1 MKKLL
6 ATLLSAVLLLSL
18 AACAGAKTQETSDT
32 IAPLDLLNTVWD
44 SYAEDEK
51 FFAIGGDFSEE
62 NTKENAPGTYTMEDA
77 SELDRVLGYPAA
89 EISKIEAA
97 ASLTHMMNAN
107 TFTAGAYQVRR
118 GEDIDALARQLE
130 ANILSRQWICGFPDK
145 VLVAYVGGCLIGAF
159 GAEELI
165 DNFRTH
171 LGECYSNVVIV
182 SEAPVE

>member
-32 IAPLDLLNTVWD
+32 IAPLDLLNTVWN

-77 SELDRVLGYPAA
+77 GELDRVLGYPAA

-107 TFTAGAYQVRR
+107 TFTAAAYHVANAADT
-118 GEDIDALARQLE
+118 ETLTKALRDSIQ
-130 ANILSRQWICGFPDK
+130 SHRWMCGFPDK
-145 VLVAYVGGCLIGAF
+145 LVIMTVGDYVLALY
-159 GAEELI
+159 GAEDLC
-165 DNFRTH
+165 DTFKTH
-171 LGECYSNVVIV
+171 TENLYPGAAVVYD
-182 SEAPVE
+182 EAIQ

>member
-62 NTKENAPGTYTMEDA
+62 NTKENAPGTYTMA
-77 SELDRVLGYPAA
+77 IPL
-89 EISKIEAA
+89 
-97 ASLTHMMNAN
+97 
-107 TFTAGAYQVRR
+107 RR
-118 GEDIDALARQLE
+118 FQKLKPPLP
-130 ANILSRQWICGFPDK
+130 SP
-145 VLVAYVGGCLIGAF
+145 
-159 GAEELI
+159 
-165 DNFRTH
+165 T
-171 LGECYSNVVIV
+171 
-182 SEAPVE
+182 